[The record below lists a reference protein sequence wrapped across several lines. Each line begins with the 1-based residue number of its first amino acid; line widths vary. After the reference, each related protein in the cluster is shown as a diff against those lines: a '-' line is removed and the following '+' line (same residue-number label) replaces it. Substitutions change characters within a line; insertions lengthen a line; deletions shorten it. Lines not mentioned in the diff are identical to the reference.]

1 VRIYAT
7 LHQDFFCVSNQG
19 ANMNAAMLSPDVG
32 PSTGS
37 FSPDPYTVAE
47 HMPISKAM
55 VEQVCTPSERHE
67 MIARAAYYRSQRRG
81 FAPGLELDDWLAA
94 EHDINAVCG
103 LIEPHPSWDLPN
115 RT

>member
-1 VRIYAT
+1 
-7 LHQDFFCVSNQG
+7 
-19 ANMNAAMLSPDVG
+19 MNAAAMLSADVG

-37 FSPDPYTVAE
+37 CSADPYTLTE

-55 VEQVCTPSERHE
+55 VEQICTPTERHE

-94 EHDINAVCG
+94 EQDINAICG
-103 LIEPHPSWDLPN
+103 LIEPHSSWDLPN
-115 RT
+115 RA